1 LTCLRKL
8 ESLQQEL
15 TIESAYFVVAER
27 GVEAIKK
34 LRERGIKVRI
44 LMGLLEWTVMV
55 PAVSAKTFCGLNR
68 CAG

>member
-1 LTCLRKL
+1 
-8 ESLQQEL
+8 
-15 TIESAYFVVAER
+15 VVAER

-44 LMGLLEWTVMV
+44 LMALLEWTVMV